1 VAIWS
6 RDKAMPMGR
15 IDEPLRQRYPATGVQ
30 SDIDTLRPFRRI
42 EPARPPMVLS
52 LKRFDMIG

>member
-1 VAIWS
+1 
-6 RDKAMPMGR
+6 MPMGR